1 MSAQIVSARS
11 TTDGQHGIA
20 GHLGRGPVVGVA
32 IVALLVSTLL
42 GGHALTQP
50 RSASHDANAT
60 NRSAPSSSVSTA
72 QYHDDLMVRQDDFL
86 HTMAARADTPRVNTG
101 ERQRFLEE
109 NTTLLS
115 ATAPQSIGLTG
126 CNDEMLCLSMY
137 APNPAATGG
146 AAVSGCGGEMMCP
159 WMYGRR

>member
-1 MSAQIVSARS
+1 MRL
-11 TTDGQHGIA
+11 TRKFIA
-20 GHLGRGPVVGVA
+20 ALVVGVA

-42 GGHALTQP
+42 GSHALTQP
-50 RSASHDANAT
+50 RSASPDANAT
-60 NRSAPSSSVSTA
+60 NRSAPSSSVNTA

-109 NTTLLS
+109 NTTLLW

-146 AAVSGCGGEMMCP
+146 AAVSGCGDEMMCP
-159 WMYGRR
+159 WMYGQR